1 MSLPELPKD
10 APPPSRWAAQVKH
23 HEPHGLDLLEAHVLA
38 WSGRADAL
46 AKMSV
51 WQIAWG
57 VMPLLAL
64 LASIGGFA
72 AVFGNPR
79 DIAIGRTDAPD
90 MNDVPWAA
98 LSYGVA
104 IVGVVLILV
113 RWVVDGRRRNGSL
126 LIILGLVIGF
136 GVLGVLVAHQ
146 LAAEERVGLG
156 LVMLPAYVMMALAAV
171 VIVIIQLSP
180 PMEPEPETPAM
191 PIEELGEKA
200 LKYVMKER
208 NDAIDK
214 LAERR
219 MLPGIDVNVLKAR
232 PLGRLHIA
240 EDPDSSLF

>member
-10 APPPSRWAAQVKH
+10 PPPPSRWATRVRR

-38 WSGRADAL
+38 WSARAEAL
-46 AKMSV
+46 AKMSAR
-51 WQIAWG
+51 QIAWG

-90 MNDVPWAA
+90 MDDVPWAA

-104 IVGVVLILV
+104 IVGVAVILI
-113 RWVVDGRRRNGSL
+113 RWIVDGRRRNGSL
-126 LIILGLVIGF
+126 LIILGLVIVF
-136 GVLGVLVAHQ
+136 GVLGVLVAFQ
-146 LAAEERVGLG
+146 LAREEGAGLG
-156 LVMLPAYVMMALAAV
+156 LMMLPAYAMMALALV
-171 VIVIIQLSP
+171 VMVFIQLSP
-180 PMEPEPETPAM
+180 PMEPVPETAVV
-191 PIEELGEKA
+191 PIEELSEKA
-200 LKYVMKER
+200 LRYVMKER

-219 MLPGIDVNVLKAR
+219 MLPDVDVEVLKAR

-240 EDPDSSLF
+240 EDEAG